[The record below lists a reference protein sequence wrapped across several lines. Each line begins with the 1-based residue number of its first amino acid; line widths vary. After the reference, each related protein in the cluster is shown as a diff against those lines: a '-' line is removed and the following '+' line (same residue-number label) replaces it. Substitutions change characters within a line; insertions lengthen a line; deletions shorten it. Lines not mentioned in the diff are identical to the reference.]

1 MCDIN
6 DTSRALRLLVI
17 RDKWPE
23 HVLAQLSANAEVA
36 GAGFVGSL
44 GRGDAD
50 DWSDVDMLIMVPDH
64 EVNSRAGVGRLP
76 GRECVTLS
84 LDARLSRRACRHM
97 TGGSPGN
104 ILTKL
109 A

>member
-6 DTSRALRLLVI
+6 DTSRALRLLAI
-17 RDKWPE
+17 RDKWLE

-36 GAGFVGSL
+36 GAGFVGLLS
-44 GRGDAD
+44 RGDAD

-64 EVNSRAGVGRLP
+64 EVNSHAGAGRLP
-76 GRECVTLS
+76 GRERVTLS
-84 LDARLSRRACRHM
+84 LDGRLSRRACRYM

-104 ILTKL
+104 LLAKL

>member
-64 EVNSRAGVGRLP
+64 EATVAPASGVFLGASVSPSAWTPASAAGLV
-76 GRECVTLS
+76 
-84 LDARLSRRACRHM
+84 D
-97 TGGSPGN
+97 
-104 ILTKL
+104 I
-109 A
+109 